1 VIGGILELEPEAI
14 RGAHESYEAQRSRA
28 QAFQRTWRPFDPTR
42 APRPESSNTTAAA
55 SSSAA
60 PGASGQPSRP

>member
-42 APRPESSNTTAAA
+42 APRPESSNTAAA

-60 PGASGQPSRP
+60 PGASGQPPSRP